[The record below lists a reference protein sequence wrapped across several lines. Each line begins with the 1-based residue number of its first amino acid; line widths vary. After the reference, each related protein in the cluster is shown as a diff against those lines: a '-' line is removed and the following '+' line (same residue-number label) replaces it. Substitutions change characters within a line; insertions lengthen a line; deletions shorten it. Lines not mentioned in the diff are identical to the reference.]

1 MDSRQKNQAAYRRL
15 KEELARRFPPGRFVA
30 FDDGEIVADA
40 ATFEELNAAL
50 VAIGKD
56 RPDVLVV
63 QAGVNYPDKV
73 FILI

>member
-1 MDSRQKNQAAYRRL
+1 M
-15 KEELARRFPPGRFVA
+15 A

-50 VAIGKD
+50 VAIAKD

-73 FILI
+73 FILV

>member
-1 MDSRQKNQAAYRRL
+1 MKQ
-15 KEELARRFPPGRFVA
+15 ELARRFSPGRFIA
-30 FDDGEIVADA
+30 FDGGEIVADA

-50 VAIGKD
+50 GAIGKD

-63 QAGVNYPDKV
+63 QAGVDYPDKV